1 MTENHLENSIIVLIF
16 VFRFAFICILW
27 DTEKQMSMQ
36 VQIKREKAKDREE
49 VDLLYKIAF
58 EQESFSELIFEF
70 RNSNQFIP
78 ELARVARI
86 SDQIIGI
93 IMYSHGE
100 IVKGRKNIPTIIIA
114 SIAVLPAY
122 QNLGIG
128 AELVKN
134 SFQKARELGYKSV
147 LVAGEDDYFSRF
159 GFKKAS
165 EYDISNNMDIP
176 VENFMALELIPE
188 SLINGSGHLKSH
200 PLIPELL
207 KFSID

>member
-1 MTENHLENSIIVLIF
+1 
-16 VFRFAFICILW
+16 
-27 DTEKQMSMQ
+27 MSMQ

-58 EQESFSELIFEF
+58 EQESPSELIHGF

-114 SIAVLPAY
+114 SVAILPAY

-128 AELVKN
+128 AELVRS
-134 SFQKARELGYKSV
+134 SFQKARDLGYKSV
-147 LVAGEDDYFSRF
+147 LVAGEEDYFSRF

-176 VENFMALELIPE
+176 EENFMALELISE
-188 SLINGSGHLKSH
+188 SLNNASGHLKSH

-207 KFSID
+207 KFSIDYATD